1 MGRPRKQP
9 RTILTFN
16 VNDSTAERI
25 DALRLSNRSEWA
37 NKVFKDYLDERE
49 STREAF
55 EQRAQVIADPAALI
69 AQIPNRQL
77 LTAALAR
84 IPFEKKRLRQDLVR
98 LIADTPTDLV
108 EFAGASEALS
118 RMAERDANLRGD
130 L

>member
-16 VNDSTAERI
+16 VNDATAERI

-37 NKVFKDYLDERE
+37 NKVFKDYLDDRDE
-49 STREAF
+49 TREAF
-55 EQRAQVIADPAALI
+55 EARSKVIADPAALI

-77 LTAALAR
+77 LGAALAR
-84 IPFEKKRLRQDLVR
+84 IPFDKKRLRQDLVK
-98 LIADTPTDLV
+98 LIAETPTDLL

-118 RMAERDANLRGD
+118 RMAERDANLRGNQ
-130 L
+130 